1 MRSRQI
7 NLFQQLNGDDM
18 PILNPIQN
26 DNLMRLNIKGKGGK
40 DRQLAEAMGHERAHA
55 EFHDAKDGDAL
66 YEYKKQSG
74 CQWIDAFKLARLD
87 EAPEGISILWF
98 NHKDGVI
105 QSVYSSTYEQVR
117 DILFPTAI
125 DRELLNMYRSIAA
138 NRTRKAAD
146 QVKCK
151 IDVKEIKQNFTLLW
165 ERS

>member
-1 MRSRQI
+1 MDRLTESQSANI
-7 NLFQQLNGDDM
+7 ANLNV
-18 PILNPIQN
+18 
-26 DNLMRLNIKGKGGK
+26 KGKGGK
-40 DRQLAEAMGHERAHA
+40 DRELAEALGQERAHA
-55 EFHDAKDGDAL
+55 EFHDAKDGTVL
-66 YEYKKQSG
+66 FEYKKQAG

-98 NHKDGVI
+98 NHKDGTI

-125 DRELLNMYRSIAA
+125 DRELLNMYRSIAT

-151 IDVKEIKQNFTLLW
+151 IDVKEIKANFTLLW

>member
-1 MRSRQI
+1 MYKLSAKQSK
-7 NLFQQLNGDDM
+7 NLSKIDISG
-18 PILNPIQN
+18 P
-26 DNLMRLNIKGKGGK
+26 GGR
-40 DRQLAEAMGHERAHA
+40 DVMLANAMGHERASSK
-55 EFHDAKDGDAL
+55 FYDAIEAGNL
-66 YEYKKQSG
+66 FEYKKQAG

-98 NHKDGVI
+98 NHKDGAI

-151 IDVKEIKQNFTLLW
+151 IDVKEIKANFTLLW

>member
-1 MRSRQI
+1 MSRLTDSQSANI
-7 NLFQQLNGDDM
+7 ENLNV
-18 PILNPIQN
+18 
-26 DNLMRLNIKGKGGK
+26 KGKGGK
-40 DRQLAEAMGHERAHA
+40 DRQLAEALGHDRAHA
-55 EFHDAKDGDAL
+55 EFHDAKQGNQL
-66 YEYKKQSG
+66 FEYKKQAG

-98 NHKDGVI
+98 NHKDGAI
-105 QSVYSSTYEQVR
+105 QSVYSSTYEEVR

-151 IDVKEIKQNFTLLW
+151 IDVKEIKANFTLLW